1 MKRRK
6 ARSGP
11 DKAQARA
18 RPGRAWP
25 VSGLLR
31 HFLGLPSWLYE
42 VRDVK
47 LTGGSKLFQEEVRYA
62 ATTRNPISETRS
74 SVLAPCRDGE
84 SEEIVAIIVTNT
96 SPSTIH
102 DSPIHV

>member
-1 MKRRK
+1 MNY
-6 ARSGP
+6 SP

-42 VRDVK
+42 ARDVK
-47 LTGGSKLFQEEVRYA
+47 LTGGSKLF
-62 ATTRNPISETRS
+62 
-74 SVLAPCRDGE
+74 
-84 SEEIVAIIVTNT
+84 
-96 SPSTIH
+96 
-102 DSPIHV
+102 